1 MDNEQLK
8 QDIETIYHK
17 YKGIYGYRRVYIYI
31 RKYLNKKVN
40 YKRVYRLMKTLK
52 LATVIRPKRKPYRRS
67 TP

>member
-31 RKYLNKKVN
+31 RKYLNKS
-40 YKRVYRLMKTLK
+40 K
-52 LATVIRPKRKPYRRS
+52 LQTCLPFDENTQISYS
-67 TP
+67 NTT